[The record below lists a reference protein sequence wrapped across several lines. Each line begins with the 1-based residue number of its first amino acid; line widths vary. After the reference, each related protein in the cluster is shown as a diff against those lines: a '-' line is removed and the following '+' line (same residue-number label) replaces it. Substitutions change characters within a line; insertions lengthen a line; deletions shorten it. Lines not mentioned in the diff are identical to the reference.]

1 MVKKTTEKTTET
13 PVKKELVVKDVYYLG
28 VGRRREA
35 VARVQLSVEGDK
47 SISVNGMPVEKYFQG
62 EIAKYT
68 YLEPL
73 KATNNLNRFTISVK
87 VNGSGQKGQL
97 GAMVH
102 GIARALL
109 KVDEEKYRSI
119 LRKKGLVTRDPRTRE
134 RRKVG
139 LGGKARREKQS
150 PKR

>member
-1 MVKKTTEKTTET
+1 MVKKVIEKTIE
-13 PVKKELVVKDVYYLG
+13 VEEKKPAVKDQYYTA

-47 SISVNGMPVEKYFQG
+47 SITVNGIPVEKYFYG
-62 EIAKYT
+62 EAAKQI

-73 KATNNLNRFTISVK
+73 RTTNNLNRFTIRVK
-87 VNGSGQKGQL
+87 VNGSGNMGQL

-102 GIARALL
+102 GISRALL
-109 KVDEEKYRSI
+109 LVDPEKYKTM
-119 LRKKGLVTRDPRTRE
+119 LRNKGLLTRDPRTRE